1 MLPSKRHRNG
11 SLDVWVSDAH
21 GVEDPPLYLVLDCQ
35 PRQYRECAS
44 NGRNILHC
52 VQCVDFN
59 GDVQADFLLAR
70 ELIQNRP
77 KTVRPRRQNEREVEP
92 ALAGSSIH
100 KRSSSPG
107 SSLHRQSAIDIPGLL
122 SFASDK
128 RHEFDS
134 GFIVERLSC

>member
-100 KRSSSPG
+100 NRSSSLAHRSTANPPLI
-107 SSLHRQSAIDIPGLL
+107 SL
-122 SFASDK
+122 
-128 RHEFDS
+128 
-134 GFIVERLSC
+134 VSCHLPVTKGMNSTRVS